1 VLPSF
6 KGVESP
12 LPYRGE
18 IRRRLLFSLYGLGTN
33 AGLKRLTD
41 GRNGLPTV
49 FVLPVPLVAE
59 HLEMARD
66 ILSDFVQCEFPGED
80 LPRLCFYTPTTVH

>member
-1 VLPSF
+1 MLPHF
-6 KGVESP
+6 NGVESR

-18 IRRRLLFSLYGLGTN
+18 IRRRLLLSLYGLGTN

-41 GRNGLPTV
+41 GRNGLPTA
-49 FVLPVPLVAE
+49 FVLPVPLIAE
-59 HLEMARD
+59 HLKMARD

-80 LPRLCFYTPTTVH
+80 LRRLCFYKPATVH